1 MLFYAVVGMPK
12 KKTFETTI
20 HIWLPKDLRDFL
32 EGMVREGAADSI
44 SQAARKAIAFAKDHM
59 HKEAKP

>member
-1 MLFYAVVGMPK
+1 MLFYAVIRMPK

-32 EGMVREGAADSI
+32 EGMVREGAANSI
-44 SQAARKAIAFAKDHM
+44 SQAARKAIAFAKNHM
-59 HKEAKP
+59 HEEAET

>member
-12 KKTFETTI
+12 KKKFEAVI
-20 HIWLPKDLRDFL
+20 HVLLPKDLMDYL

>member
-1 MLFYAVVGMPK
+1 MPK
-12 KKTFETTI
+12 KRKFEAVI
-20 HIWLPKDLRDFL
+20 HVLLPKDLMDYL
-32 EGMVREGAADSI
+32 EVMVREGAADSI

>member
-1 MLFYAVVGMPK
+1 MPK
-12 KKTFETTI
+12 KKKFEVAI
-20 HIWLPKDLRDFL
+20 HVLLPKDLMDFL

-59 HKEAKP
+59 HEEAET